1 MDKLLVSLQTITKNI
16 LQNANLDSSLINII
30 KDNNRYLIK
39 LNYPSQILACQTQ
52 LSISNLA
59 NNFIDKNTN
68 KQQELFLAKNIV
80 GMIIHVYI
88 PNFCADLEDEIAN
101 TNLVNHDKVLAFKY
115 IIRQVIRLVNTYQMV
130 LTWINGK
137 NNSNFN
143 EYAQMFDHAVNIIA
157 ERVRQKPDL
166 YALWLKTLLPMQ
178 KYAYLSLLN
187 TCEISDLQKQYE
199 ILHLLAD

>member
-52 LSISNLA
+52 LSINNLA
-59 NNFIDKNTN
+59 NNFINKTN

-101 TNLVNHDKVLAFKY
+101 TNLINHDKVLAFKY
-115 IIRQVIRLVNTYQMV
+115 IIRQVIRLVNTYQM
-130 LTWINGK
+130 LLNWINGK

-166 YALWLKTLLPMQ
+166 YTLWLKTLLPMQ

>member
-166 YALWLKTLLPMQ
+166 YTLWLKTLLPMQ

-187 TCEISDLQKQYE
+187 TCEINDLQKQYE

>member
-143 EYAQMFDHAVNIIA
+143 EYAQMFDHAVTIIA
-157 ERVRQKPDL
+157 ERVKQKPDL
-166 YALWLKTLLPMQ
+166 YTIWLKTLLPMQ

>member
-59 NNFIDKNTN
+59 NNFIDKTN

-101 TNLVNHDKVLAFKY
+101 TNLVNHDKILAFKY
-115 IIRQVIRLVNTYQMV
+115 IIRQAIRLVNTYQM
-130 LTWINGK
+130 LLIWINGK

-157 ERVRQKPDL
+157 ERVKQKPDL
-166 YALWLKTLLPMQ
+166 YTLWLKTLLPMQ

-187 TCEISDLQKQYE
+187 TCEINDLQKQYE

>member
-16 LQNANLDSSLINII
+16 LQNASLDSSLINII

-59 NNFIDKNTN
+59 NNFLGKTN
-68 KQQELFLAKNIV
+68 KQQELFLAKNII

-101 TNLVNHDKVLAFKY
+101 TNLVNHDKILAFKY
-115 IIRQVIRLVNTYQMV
+115 IIRQAIRLVNTYQML

-166 YALWLKTLLPMQ
+166 YTLWLKTLLPMQ

-187 TCEISDLQKQYE
+187 TCKISDLQKQYE

>member
-1 MDKLLVSLQTITKNI
+1 MDKLLANLQTITKNI
-16 LQNANLDSSLINII
+16 LQNASLDSSLINII
-30 KDNNRYLIK
+30 KDNNSYVIK

-59 NNFIDKNTN
+59 NNFIDKTN

-88 PNFCADLEDEIAN
+88 PNFCADLEDDIAN

-166 YALWLKTLLPMQ
+166 YTIWLKTLLPMQ

-187 TCEISDLQKQYE
+187 TCEISDLHKQYE

>member
-59 NNFIDKNTN
+59 NNFIDKTN

-166 YALWLKTLLPMQ
+166 YTIWLKTLLPMQ

>member
-1 MDKLLVSLQTITKNI
+1 MDKLLVNLQTITKNI

-30 KDNNRYLIK
+30 KDNNCYLIK
-39 LNYPSQILACQTQ
+39 LNYPSRILACQTQ

-59 NNFIDKNTN
+59 NNFIDKTN

-88 PNFCADLEDEIAN
+88 PNFCADLEDEVAN
-101 TNLVNHDKVLAFKY
+101 TNLVNHDKILAFKY
-115 IIRQVIRLVNTYQMV
+115 IIRQVIRLVNTYQML

-143 EYAQMFDHAVNIIA
+143 EYAQMFDHAVTIIA
-157 ERVRQKPDL
+157 ERVKQKPDL
-166 YALWLKTLLPMQ
+166 YTLWLKTLLPMQ

>member
-59 NNFIDKNTN
+59 NHFIDKTN

-166 YALWLKTLLPMQ
+166 YTLWLKTLLPMQ

>member
-30 KDNNRYLIK
+30 KDNNHYLIK

-59 NNFIDKNTN
+59 NNFIDKTN

-166 YALWLKTLLPMQ
+166 YTLWLKTLLPMQ

>member
-1 MDKLLVSLQTITKNI
+1 MDKLLVSLQTITKKI

-30 KDNNRYLIK
+30 KDNNSYVIK

-59 NNFIDKNTN
+59 NNFIDKTN

-166 YALWLKTLLPMQ
+166 YTIWLKTLLPMQ

>member
-16 LQNANLDSSLINII
+16 LQNASLDSSLINII

-52 LSISNLA
+52 LSINNLA
-59 NNFIDKNTN
+59 NNFINKTN

-101 TNLVNHDKVLAFKY
+101 TNLINHDKVLAFKY
-115 IIRQVIRLVNTYQMV
+115 IIRQTIRLVNTYQML

-166 YALWLKTLLPMQ
+166 YTLWLKTLLPMQ

>member
-1 MDKLLVSLQTITKNI
+1 
-16 LQNANLDSSLINII
+16 
-30 KDNNRYLIK
+30 
-39 LNYPSQILACQTQ
+39 
-52 LSISNLA
+52 
-59 NNFIDKNTN
+59 
-68 KQQELFLAKNIV
+68 
-80 GMIIHVYI
+80 MIIHVYI

-143 EYAQMFDHAVNIIA
+143 EYAQMFDHTANIIA
-157 ERVRQKPDL
+157 ERVKQKSDL
-166 YALWLKTLLPMQ
+166 YTLWLKTLLSMQ

>member
-59 NNFIDKNTN
+59 NNFIDKTN

-166 YALWLKTLLPMQ
+166 YTLWLKTLLPMQ

>member
-39 LNYPSQILACQTQ
+39 LNYPSQILACQAQ
-52 LSISNLA
+52 LSINNLA
-59 NNFIDKNTN
+59 NNFINKTN
-68 KQQELFLAKNIV
+68 KQQELFLVKNIV

-101 TNLVNHDKVLAFKY
+101 TNLINHDKVLAFKY
-115 IIRQVIRLVNTYQMV
+115 IIRQVIRLVNTYQM
-130 LTWINGK
+130 LLIWINGK
-137 NNSNFN
+137 NDSNFN

-157 ERVRQKPDL
+157 ERVKQKPDL
-166 YALWLKTLLPMQ
+166 YTIWLKTLLPMQ

-199 ILHLLAD
+199 ILHILAD

>member
-166 YALWLKTLLPMQ
+166 YTLWLKTLLPMQ